1 MLPHRIN
8 RDGRLTYRASQR
20 IRQFPAMI
28 LEFLEKLRRPLTIES
43 KLGYDNSA
51 VIGGLDAY
59 MQAQLRRALDAVATG
74 EMPSSAEFR
83 LQRLHDLWTQ
93 YEATDIAGR
102 QHLIDTSQK
111 LLDGLAASHSE
122 IVPVVA
128 PTVAPAVA
136 TNGIT
141 TRRVTITPAATLPDE
156 PEAVAPTPNP
166 QPPTPKFSP
175 GCQLDTELTYLK
187 GVGPKRAEA
196 LQKLGLKTVYDLLYY
211 FPARY
216 EDRRTV
222 KPIAQLEIGAK
233 ESLCATV
240 LYPPQTRVMGGRMGG
255 RQLTRVRVGDES
267 GRADLQWWN
276 QPFREKQFKPG
287 MQLFVYG
294 KINEFNGVIQIDA
307 PDFEIVGENDTLQVG
322 RIVPVYP
329 ATEGLFQTAV
339 RRAVATG
346 LEKCGDFL
354 TEMLPASIMEE
365 QQLRPLIW
373 SLKQVHFPDDWAS
386 KEVARTRLVFEELFL
401 LQVALAQKKIASHI
415 TEIGTRHIVEDERIK
430 QFLSLLPFKLTGAQK
445 RVMNELRKDLRS
457 ARPMNRLLHGDVG
470 SGKTIVAAYA
480 LWTASVTGHQGALL
494 APTEI
499 LAEQHF
505 SVLTRLFKPMG
516 LEVALLE
523 GSLSTKQK
531 RRIQADLNEGRTS
544 IVVGTHAL
552 IQEGV
557 EFHKLSVAV
566 VDEQHR
572 FGVMQRAALQKKGFG
587 GIRPDVLVM
596 TATPIPRTM
605 ALTVYGDLD
614 VSVLDELPPG
624 RLPIKTVTVK
634 PTQRPRA
641 YKFILDEVKKG
652 RQAYVICPLVEESEK
667 LAQLQAATA
676 LAERLRAEELR
687 DLRVGLLHGQMG
699 VLERDQEMELFRAG
713 MLDVLVSTTVIEV
726 GVDVPNATVMLI
738 EDAERFGL
746 SQLHQLRGRVGRG
759 AHKSTCVLLSDPKS
773 DESRARL
780 AVMTKTQ
787 NGFEIAEHDLQ
798 LRGPGEFYGTRQSGL
813 PDFRLANIIRDVDMI
828 QRAREAAFAL
838 VERDPYL
845 EAGENQPLKAS
856 LMRFWGEKLSL
867 VQVS

>member
-1 MLPHRIN
+1 ML
-8 RDGRLTYRASQR
+8 QE
-20 IRQFPAMI
+20 I
-28 LEFLEKLRRPLTIES
+28 LDKLRKPLPIEC
-43 KLGYDNSA
+43 KLGFENTA

-59 MQAQLRRALDAVATG
+59 MQSNLRRALDGIATG
-74 EMPSSAEFR
+74 EVPPSAEFR
-83 LQRLHDLWTQ
+83 LQRLDHIWNQYATADLTLRQ
-93 YEATDIAGR
+93 QMIDSSEKLLAGLSADNREEMAHSVSHRAANGYQDLLPPTAEPEPELPTDEAT
-102 QHLIDTSQK
+102 
-111 LLDGLAASHSE
+111 
-122 IVPVVA
+122 
-128 PTVAPAVA
+128 
-136 TNGIT
+136 TNK
-141 TRRVTITPAATLPDE
+141 PQ
-156 PEAVAPTPNP
+156 NP
-166 QPPTPKFSP
+166 KPQSN
-175 GCQLDTELTYLK
+175 CSLETELTYLK

-196 LQKLGLKTVYDLLYY
+196 LKKLGLSTVYDLLYY

-240 LYPPQTRVMGGRMGG
+240 LFPPQTRLMGGRMGG
-255 RQLTRVRVGDES
+255 RPLTKVRVGDS
-267 GRADLQWWN
+267 TGRADLQWWN
-276 QPFREKQFKPG
+276 QAFREKQFKPG
-287 MQLFVYG
+287 MQLFIYG
-294 KINEFNGVIQIDA
+294 KINEFNGVVQIDS
-307 PDFEIVGENDTLQVG
+307 PDFEIMGDTEDTLQVG

-329 ATEGLFQTAV
+329 MTEGLFQTAL
-339 RRAVATG
+339 RRAVATS
-346 LEKCGDFL
+346 LEKCGDFVQ
-354 TEMLPASIMEE
+354 EMLPESILEQ
-365 QQLRPLIW
+365 QQLRPLTW
-373 SLKQVHFPDDWAS
+373 SLRQIHFPDDWAS
-386 KEVARTRLVFEELFL
+386 KEAARTRLVFEELFL
-401 LQVALAQKKIASHI
+401 LQIALAQKKVASNI
-415 TEIGTRHIVEDERIK
+415 QEIGVRHVVEDERIK
-430 QFLSLLPFKLTGAQK
+430 QFLGLLPFKLTGAQR
-445 RVMNELRKDLRS
+445 RVMNEIRKDLRS

-480 LWTASVTGHQGALL
+480 LWSAYITGHQGALL

-505 SVLTRLFKPMG
+505 SVLTRLFQPMG

-523 GSLSTKQK
+523 GSLSSKQK

-557 EFHKLSVAV
+557 EFNKLSVCV

-624 RLPIKTVTVK
+624 RQPIKTVAIK

-641 YKFILDEVKKG
+641 YKFVLDEVKKG

-667 LAQLQAATA
+667 LAQLKAATA

-759 AHKSTCVLLSDPKS
+759 EHKSTCVLLSDPKT
-773 DESRARL
+773 DEGRARL
-780 AVMTKTQ
+780 SVMTKTQ

-828 QRAREAAFAL
+828 QRAREAAFEL
-838 VERDPYL
+838 IERDPYL
-845 EAGENQPLKAS
+845 EAEENQPLKEA